1 MDKLLFIL
9 VIEFLF
15 GLFYNGLEP
24 AGMLGQGRKKSFI
37 IAMFFGALIS
47 DFGKI
52 SKPRRGCAFYFAK
65 ILPDLGRGGHGY
77 TIAHMRKDHGG
88 HSMI

>member
-37 IAMFFGALIS
+37 IAMFFGTLIS

-52 SKPRRGCAFYFAK
+52 SKPRRGCAFLFCKNSA
-65 ILPDLGRGGHGY
+65 RFRSGGPWLY
-77 TIAHMRKDHGG
+77 NSAYA
-88 HSMI
+88 

>member
-1 MDKLLFIL
+1 MAKLLFIL

-37 IAMFFGALIS
+37 IAMFFGTLIS

-52 SKPRRGCAFYFAK
+52 KEPGRGCAFYFAIFCP
-65 ILPDLGRGGHGY
+65 ILSGGPWPY
-77 TIAHMRKDHGG
+77 NSAYA
-88 HSMI
+88 